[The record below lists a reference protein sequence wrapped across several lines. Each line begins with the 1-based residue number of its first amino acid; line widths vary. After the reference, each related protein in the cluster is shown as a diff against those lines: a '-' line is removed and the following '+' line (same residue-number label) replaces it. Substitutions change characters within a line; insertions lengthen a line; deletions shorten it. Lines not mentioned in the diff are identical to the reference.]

1 LYYQKGINQMAKYEL
16 NIGEQTY
23 NLTTDR
29 ELNDN
34 EFDIVVS
41 DFVKNN
47 NINIQGQT
55 SKTDPII
62 QSLNK
67 NVGVIKKELSDAGS
81 KWSVF
86 NLLPEQYN
94 PDNVNKAVER
104 IYKTYKNAEKQGL
117 KLDVSPEV
125 QSIIDNYG
133 DWTHFN
139 ISKPILTTDN
149 SHIQKI
155 SDIVERKPI
164 KQKLPQEIKNKFK
177 GTIDIYNKNIADIE
191 KQKSDITKQPE
202 TSIYKITENNQEKQ
216 IKKNELLNILNKRQ
230 KDLTTENAKLNND
243 LNKYISSVQK
253 DLENPTADVI
263 KKQYAILASYK
274 DKTEKEL
281 KDLPE
286 L

>member
-1 LYYQKGINQMAKYEL
+1 MAKYKL
-16 NIGEQTY
+16 NIGGQTY

-125 QSIIDNYG
+125 KSIIDNYG
-133 DWTHFN
+133 DWTAFN
-139 ISKPILTTDN
+139 ISKPIYPD
-149 SHIQKI
+149 
-155 SDIVERKPI
+155 
-164 KQKLPQEIKNKFK
+164 
-177 GTIDIYNKNIADIE
+177 
-191 KQKSDITKQPE
+191 
-202 TSIYKITENNQEKQ
+202 
-216 IKKNELLNILNKRQ
+216 
-230 KDLTTENAKLNND
+230 
-243 LNKYISSVQK
+243 
-253 DLENPTADVI
+253 
-263 KKQYAILASYK
+263 
-274 DKTEKEL
+274 
-281 KDLPE
+281 
-286 L
+286 